1 MVAQNQDKLT
11 LLPYRRVVYTL
22 MEVQINLYQRYFWT
36 EDEIITVANSSWVW
50 FVFQNEHYIS
60 WSEVRVKMYANHQ

>member
-1 MVAQNQDKLT
+1 
-11 LLPYRRVVYTL
+11 